1 MSNLIPLT
9 ITSEQK
15 SDEERDAAYE
25 NRNKPIALPKS
36 TQTHFNGG
44 HASREVIQRI
54 RKVQDKQGV
63 YWLAHICEA
72 WVDFHDFASMDANL
86 VDRIREIVVDGPD
99 GEMAILTPISWM
111 EWYQKE
117 KVNCI
122 RIDHVIFLAVKQ
134 N

>member
-15 SDEERDAAYE
+15 SDKERDVAYE
-25 NRNKPIALPKS
+25 NRSNPAARMNR
-36 TQTHFNGG
+36 TQTHFNGD
-44 HASREVIQRI
+44 HASHEVIQMI

-63 YWLAHICEA
+63 HWLAHICEA
-72 WVDFHDFASMDANL
+72 WVEFHDVASMDANL
-86 VDRIREIVVDGPD
+86 VDGIREIVVDGPD
-99 GEMAILTPISWM
+99 GDMAILTPISLM
-111 EWYQKE
+111 ECYQKE
-117 KVNCI
+117 KVNYI